1 MVMGSRPPERGTKP
15 SGLQPPGWCSAGGE
29 GKGFERE
36 AGRGRAPYFWGELRE
51 RGRSSRLLQA
61 APHTHGSR
69 GGCRAQAVSC
79 CSSTFSCRVRDRHP
93 AALSTG
99 GAFLPWKLC
108 SVERKQKRGGEG
120 GVGDTVPSSR
130 SRGPQE
136 LGAERGGKRG
146 HRRLKR
152 SQTTQEPRLLV
163 IPKQKRVWKQLGS
176 VLPSI
181 SPPCIYLFKGGDF
194 SSRSGSGEKAPS
206 PSSALASLRDP
217 LPLLP
222 GVGVPKAS
230 SPAFDPFP

>member
-1 MVMGSRPPERGTKP
+1 MVMGSLPPERGTRP
-15 SGLQPPGWCSAGGE
+15 SGLQPPGWCSVGGE

-36 AGRGRAPYFWGELRE
+36 AGRGRAPCFGGLLRE
-51 RGRSSRLLQA
+51 RGCSSRLPRA
-61 APHTHGSR
+61 APHTHGSW
-69 GGCRAQAVSC
+69 GGCRAVSC

-99 GAFLPWKLC
+99 GAFLPWKLR

-120 GVGDTVPSSR
+120 GFGDPVPSSR

-136 LGAERGGKRG
+136 LSAERVGKRG
-146 HRRLKR
+146 HRRLNR
-152 SQTTQEPRLLV
+152 SQTTQKPCRNLNCSSWER
-163 IPKQKRVWKQLGS
+163 

-181 SPPCIYLFKGGDF
+181 SSPCTYLEKGGDF